1 MIDNP
6 GKYIKVEIKE
16 FIRNEIAHLEEKISI
31 REKTMDR
38 RLDTMNEIR
47 HQLDEQ
53 ADTFVTKDE
62 LKLVEKDIKML
73 SRLVYI
79 GLGVFLLLQ
88 LILATIFGLLMK

>member
-1 MIDNP
+1 VIDNP